1 MGGVHPEVQRGTS
14 SVDGA
19 VERVSRLVDLDGG
32 FIHAGGVMSYF
43 ELWPA
48 ALIEFR
54 GIALDPTTY
63 CCMINRD
70 LAFPQEFFHIPVAS
84 GIAQKPA
91 DCTAD
96 HLGRAKAPC
105 EQGRMAHRRS
115 PVVWDRYGRAYW
127 SRAPASLAIEPVH
140 LRKIDLKYYLFLSLT
155 INQYLRQLP
164 RAEGGLYGMNTS
176 YASHLVE
183 HLRQ

>member
-19 VERVSRLVDLDGG
+19 VERVPRLVDLDGG

-54 GIALDPTTY
+54 GIALGPTTSTY
-63 CCMINRD
+63 CCRINRD
-70 LAFPQEFFHIPVAS
+70 LAFPQELFHIPVAS

-105 EQGRMAHRRS
+105 EQGRQHAAPGGIVAGVWPWRGCLSAARKAAETTS
-115 PVVWDRYGRAYW
+115 PRVA
-127 SRAPASLAIEPVH
+127 L
-140 LRKIDLKYYLFLSLT
+140 
-155 INQYLRQLP
+155 
-164 RAEGGLYGMNTS
+164 
-176 YASHLVE
+176 
-183 HLRQ
+183 